1 MRFFFFKCNKYNP
14 VSKRNS
20 IFIYKRVDTYIF
32 YSVCTQKRTYFQII
46 HDMPNFSNMYTGEQP
61 FRDDFS
67 SVFLR
72 KTQDAD
78 LSGPYVFF
86 GPSALK
92 KLLTLGTGFTREGYS
107 RSLEQSDKLVS
118 QYRHVF
124 SWFF

>member
-1 MRFFFFKCNKYNP
+1 
-14 VSKRNS
+14 
-20 IFIYKRVDTYIF
+20 
-32 YSVCTQKRTYFQII
+32 
-46 HDMPNFSNMYTGEQP
+46 MPNFSNMYTGEQP

-118 QYRHVF
+118 QYLHVF
-124 SWFF
+124 SCVVFKNRCHCSIVEFSSKSKSN